1 MKTFPRFDT
10 GLELTVV
17 ELIRTLQLFLIVII
31 RVNANQTTKV
41 EKVFEVNFSRQLVL
55 NLI

>member
-55 NLI
+55 N